1 MSRHIHGLNDVTC
14 SHSQGLDQL
23 NESKLSQ
30 LESLR
35 VKEALNKEE
44 ACILKNDIKSK
55 DSEAKLVLL
64 PDLITF
70 DCWEDVYARLES
82 ESLTISHS

>member
-1 MSRHIHGLNDVTC
+1 MSGNVHGLYYVAC

-35 VKEALNKEE
+35 VKKALYKEE
-44 ACILKNDIKSK
+44 TCILKYDIKSE

-82 ESLTISHS
+82 ESLAISHS